1 MVVGDNESTATK
13 NAGKWMAISIAM
25 DGNAAVQRGVYCPME
40 HIRGFTRRLWMPPSA
55 ECLRR
60 IALAAAVVK
69 EFELNTQNTSKTQL
83 LASNYGR
90 FRLLVVCEKFN
101 PK

>member
-25 DGNAAVQRGVYCPME
+25 DGNAAVQRGAYCPME
-40 HIRGFTRRLWMPPSA
+40 HIRGFTRRLWMPPSV
-55 ECLRR
+55 ECL
-60 IALAAAVVK
+60 L
-69 EFELNTQNTSKTQL
+69 ELNTQNTNKTQL

-90 FRLLVVCEKFN
+90 FRSLVVCEKFN